1 MGKLETEKPEIEKL
15 EAEKNG
21 NAGTEVRNA
30 RAENTRAESSRA
42 ENTKAEKNR
51 AGKRDV
57 KKVKIGKTGTGR
69 LAIKK
74 IGTAKNK
81 EEKWAAKKAEA
92 SNLNG
97 MQAGAVSP
105 EAVEIEKIETEVADK
120 KSQNLMNL
128 IRRVHGMVENPDIEK
143 HRQSQ
148 DHIGAILS
156 SAKALNYR
164 EVDVDGMYGEW
175 VSVNRAHMKKYVILH
190 CHGGGYSTGSSL
202 YARTLTSK
210 LAESTSM
217 DVLCFDYRL
226 APEHPYPAATEDAMK
241 AWNYLMLLGYGA
253 RDVVLTGDSAGGNLA
268 LVLTLKLKAEKR
280 LLPRGIVLMSPW
292 TDLTSS
298 GRSFQT
304 KAELDPVLNRPYI
317 DRMVKAYAEGK
328 NLEDAFISP
337 LFGNFEGFP
346 PTYIQVGENEILL
359 SDSLR
364 LHQVFIDANVSVKI
378 DVWPGMWH
386 VFQMSPLKTAY
397 DAMEKNAEF
406 IYDICR

>member
-1 MGKLETEKPEIEKL
+1 MNKKTEPAGRGTGTEEISDLMTARNETEKPEAYEAGNPEGQ
-15 EAEKNG
+15 EAEAGNG
-21 NAGTEVRNA
+21 KVGRL
-30 RAENTRAESSRA
+30 
-42 ENTKAEKNR
+42 
-51 AGKRDV
+51 V
-57 KKVKIGKTGTGR
+57 KKKIEIGKWRVGR
-69 LAIKK
+69 Q
-74 IGTAKNK
+74 
-81 EEKWAAKKAEA
+81 AAGKAEA
-92 SNLNG
+92 G
-97 MQAGAVSP
+97 KQDRMQAETGKP
-105 EAVEIEKIETEVADK
+105 EKVEIEKIETEVADK

-156 SAKALNYR
+156 NVRSLNYR

-175 VSVNRAHMKKYVILH
+175 VSVNRAHMKKYIILH

-217 DVLCFDYRL
+217 DVFCFDYRL
-226 APEHPYPAATEDAMK
+226 APEYPYPAAAEDAMK

-268 LVLTLKLKAEKR
+268 LALTLKLKEEGR

-298 GRSFQT
+298 GKSFQT

-317 DRMVKAYAEGK
+317 DRMVKAYAEGQ
-328 NLEDAFISP
+328 NLEDAMISP

-346 PTYIQVGENEILL
+346 PTYIQVGENEVLL
-359 SDSLR
+359 DDSVMLYR
-364 LHQVFIDANVSVKI
+364 KLLHANVSVRL
-378 DVWPGMWH
+378 DRFPGMWH
-386 VFQMSPLKTAY
+386 VFQMSPFKTAY
-397 DAMEKNAEF
+397 EAMDKNAEF